1 MGPDELAQRQ
11 RGDRFQL
18 VHRTRLWRHQPG
30 GQPLR
35 APADP
40 YVAEVH
46 VAAATL
52 PHPPAARDR
61 PQRGGI
67 GMGPLQRRA
76 LFQRRLS
83 GAFPHLAQVAQVV
96 LAVLIHL
103 GLGLATPAAAADE
116 HADGRRQHHDGN
128 SRNTGLL
135 LASPVVKTN
144 ATMPR
149 TAAIITTGRIFC
161 TMLPGRTLGTSGG
174 ASRWTSPPGIFGAV
188 SRGDRRNC
196 TVLTP
201 AHLRGP

>member
-103 GLGLATPAAAADE
+103 GLGLATPAAATNE
-116 HADGRRQHHDGN
+116 HADGRHQHHDRKQQEHRVALGVPGGEDERHHAQN
-128 SRNTGLL
+128 SRDHHDRQDLLHDVAGDDPGHLGWRFEVNLATGH
-135 LASPVVKTN
+135 
-144 ATMPR
+144 
-149 TAAIITTGRIFC
+149 
-161 TMLPGRTLGTSGG
+161 LGCDQ
-174 ASRWTSPPGIFGAV
+174 SR
-188 SRGDRRNC
+188 
-196 TVLTP
+196 
-201 AHLRGP
+201 